1 MGKKLTLH
9 FEKGIIPISKGEIT
23 MTVIVESIKTFFE
36 SIFGNAYLVGFIIS
50 MIPLIE
56 LKGGILYMILQT
68 GNILA
73 SFAVGFL
80 GSTIIAPVLLL
91 VFMPVIAWMKTT
103 KLLRKIAE
111 WLEGH
116 FKKKSAE
123 LSARAD
129 QSVGDTEEKRLKNI
143 ERAKYIGLFIFTAIP
158 LPLTGCWT
166 ASVVAS
172 ILHLDYKKSLL
183 FIVLGNIVAGVAIT
197 VLGGVLNI
205 AI

>member
-1 MGKKLTLH
+1 MS
-9 FEKGIIPISKGEIT
+9 F
-23 MTVIVESIKTFFE
+23 IVDAIKTFFE
-36 SIFGNAYLVGFIIS
+36 SVFGNAYLVGFIIS
-50 MIPLIE
+50 MIPMIE

-68 GNILA
+68 GNVLA

-91 VFMPVIAWMKTT
+91 IFMPIITWMKKT
-103 KLLRKIAE
+103 KLLKGIAE
-111 WLEGH
+111 WLEKH
-116 FKKKSAE
+116 FKKKSVELENKAE
-123 LSARAD
+123 EKS
-129 QSVGDTEEKRLKNI
+129 GETEEARLKNI

-183 FIVLGNIVAGVAIT
+183 F
-197 VLGGVLNI
+197 
-205 AI
+205 